1 MVCKL
6 VKLSMGFFWGGGWVE
21 RGEGGSMGKDSLL
34 MNIYICTHTEV
45 YEKFFLNL
53 LMQFHSAFSM
63 IALCRVISS
72 SECGFFWG
80 GVSE

>member
-1 MVCKL
+1 M
-6 VKLSMGFFWGGGWVE
+6 E

-34 MNIYICTHTEV
+34 MNIYIYICTHTDV

-63 IALCRVISS
+63 IALCRVTSS
-72 SECGFFWG
+72 SECGLFWG
-80 GVSE
+80 E